1 MNISQELLNYIESS
15 IKQGFTKEQITN
27 ALIANGWKKEIIDE
41 AFKQLENKNQSNK
54 NVPTSTIN
62 LSANVNVDKNPIE
75 NTNAI
80 QNKQET
86 SKKETNE
93 NNFTKHSFIV
103 FIAIIFLAVAAVSG
117 VFLISK
123 NLSEKT
129 ENLKIENENQFSIK
143 KENINT
149 INVENNYEVS
159 ENVNFE
165 QEKTFSNEKNNE
177 ENQEKYEYNYMDE
190 ETLIKIIEEEKENT
204 KYSPEFREALL
215 LNNSS

>member
-27 ALIANGWKKEIIDE
+27 TLIANGWKKEIIDE

-54 NVPTSTIN
+54 NVPTSTTNI
-62 LSANVNVDKNPIE
+62 STNVNVDKNPIQ
-75 NTNAI
+75 NTNTI

-93 NNFTKHSFIV
+93 NNFKKHSFIV

-123 NLSEKT
+123 NLKEKT
-129 ENLKIENENQFSIK
+129 EDLAIENNNQFITK
-143 KENINT
+143 NENINN
-149 INVENNYEVS
+149 IKNENNY
-159 ENVNFE
+159 NVPESANFE
-165 QEKTFSNEKNNE
+165 EQPTLSHE
-177 ENQEKYEYNYMDE
+177 ENKEKYEYNYMDE

-215 LNNSS
+215 LNNSP